1 MTPFTADEL
10 VIMVKARDL
19 LGDKRLQVE
28 NSEVQYVDDN
38 QEHYRL
44 SAAHTALLDV
54 LRHSYL
60 DTRDEAPK

>member
-10 VIMVKARDL
+10 VILVKARDL
-19 LGDKRLQVE
+19 LGEKRINAE
-28 NSEVQYVDDN
+28 DN
-38 QEHYRL
+38 ESHYRL
-44 SAAHTALLDV
+44 SAAHVALLDV